1 MTENEI
7 KKAEKITKSLLLIN
21 IAFGYSVFDDERI
34 RLVIR
39 MLLQKNMTLRS
50 VDIENWL
57 WSRKS
62 PPTFHDILDMAVECH
77 IE

>member
-1 MTENEI
+1 MTENERNNA
-7 KKAEKITKSLLLIN
+7 KKIDKSLRLIN

-34 RLVIR
+34 RLVVR

-57 WSRKS
+57 WSRKN
-62 PPTFHDILDMAVECH
+62 PPTFHDILDIAVECH